1 MQSQFD
7 MSKKFFELPLEVKQA
22 LPFDVYL
29 DIGYQA
35 PKSQSLDPDRATQ
48 KTADTKVRGL
58 LVSDRRHAPA
68 HQSFHLPVGA
78 CSGTYSTRRPGGSP
92 PTPPPPPPPA
102 CRRAS

>member
-1 MQSQFD
+1 VAPAVKNHGVPADLMQSQFD

-48 KTADTKVRGL
+48 KTADTKV
-58 LVSDRRHAPA
+58 
-68 HQSFHLPVGA
+68 GA
-78 CSGTYSTRRPGGSP
+78 ALG
-92 PTPPPPPPPA
+92 A
-102 CRRAS
+102 QLKN